1 MTLWAICACELNC
14 REKVVVNQDW
24 ITFQGDGPR
33 LTEIQWGDT
42 ATSAGSTFKSASV
55 AVNGDYFTAKDIS
68 FRVIRIPILLLID
81 QSIEL
86 LTDQLNSQI
95 PI

>member
-1 MTLWAICACELNC
+1 MAKFLTICFRLRSNEWC
-14 REKVVVNQDW
+14 REKVTVDQDW

-55 AVNGDYFTAKDIS
+55 AVNGDHFTAKDIS
-68 FRVIRIPILLLID
+68 FRVHIYIYYYYYY
-81 QSIEL
+81 
-86 LTDQLNSQI
+86 
-95 PI
+95 

>member
-1 MTLWAICACELNC
+1 MNEWC
-14 REKVVVNQDW
+14 REKVTVDQDW

-55 AVNGDYFTAKDIS
+55 AVNGDHFTAKDIS
-68 FRVIRIPILLLID
+68 FRVHILLLD
-81 QSIEL
+81 L
-86 LTDQLNSQI
+86 LVISPGDHRLWGRYI
-95 PI
+95 YIYYRV